1 MTKEKSTVPR
11 LRFPG
16 FTDAWKQRKLGEVA
30 DFSIKTNS
38 LSRDK
43 LSSYFY
49 EVQNIHYGDIL
60 TKYDA
65 ILDVCNKELP
75 SIIGSTISDFADDL
89 LIEGDIVFADA
100 AEDSTVGKAIEVRNF
115 KGKNVVSGLHTI
127 VARPKVSYAP
137 YYLGYL
143 INSTAYHNQI
153 LPLMQGTKVSSI
165 SKANLKSTTI
175 VFPTLPEQEAIG
187 SFFSDLD
194 QLITLHQRKLDDVK
208 ELKKALLQKMFPKG
222 NGNDFPELRF
232 PEFTDAWKQRKL
244 GEVATFVKGNGYSK
258 KDLVI
263 EGSPII
269 LYGRLYTKY
278 ETVIS
283 EVDTFVSVED
293 NKNSVVYSEGG
304 EVLVPASGES
314 SLDIARASVVAKK
327 GIILGGDINII
338 RLHSEIFPVFL
349 ALTISNGKQQKGLS
363 KRAQG
368 KSVVHL
374 HNSDLKK
381 VDLDFPT
388 LPEQEAIGSF
398 FSDLDQL
405 ITLHQRQLDHLKL
418 LKKALL
424 QQMFI

>member
-16 FTDAWKQRKLGEVA
+16 FTDAWKQRKL
-30 DFSIKTNS
+30 
-38 LSRDK
+38 R
-43 LSSYFY
+43 
-49 EVQNIHYGDIL
+49 
-60 TKYDA
+60 
-65 ILDVCNKELP
+65 
-75 SIIGSTISDFADDL
+75 
-89 LIEGDIVFADA
+89 
-100 AEDSTVGKAIEVRNF
+100 
-115 KGKNVVSGLHTI
+115 
-127 VARPKVSYAP
+127 
-137 YYLGYL
+137 
-143 INSTAYHNQI
+143 
-153 LPLMQGTKVSSI
+153 
-165 SKANLKSTTI
+165 
-175 VFPTLPEQEAIG
+175 
-187 SFFSDLD
+187 
-194 QLITLHQRKLDDVK
+194 
-208 ELKKALLQKMFPKG
+208 
-222 NGNDFPELRF
+222 
-232 PEFTDAWKQRKL
+232 
-244 GEVATFVKGNGYSK
+244 EVATFVKGNGYSK

-405 ITLHQRQLDHLKL
+405 ITLHQRKLDDVKELKKALLQKMFPKGNGNDFPELRFPEFKDAWKQRKLGEVLKERNESRSPSADVPLVSFTVENGVTPKTERYNREFLVRDENKKYKFTQLDDIVYNPANLKFGAIARNKYGAAVFSPIYVTYGVLSEAHPLFVELIVTSTNFIQRALRYQEGTVYERMAVKSFDLLRSEILLPALPEQEAIGNFFSDLDQLITLHQRQLDHLKL

>member
-1 MTKEKSTVPR
+1 
-11 LRFPG
+11 
-16 FTDAWKQRKLGEVA
+16 
-30 DFSIKTNS
+30 FSIKTNS

-75 SIIGSTISDFADDL
+75 SIIGSTISDFADAL
-89 LIEGDIVFADA
+89 LSEGDIVFADA

-165 SKANLKSTTI
+165 SKANLKSTTV

-244 GEVATFVKGNGYSK
+244 GEFMKESKILGSKG
-258 KDLVI
+258 
-263 EGSPII
+263 
-269 LYGRLYTKY
+269 
-278 ETVIS
+278 
-283 EVDTFVSVED
+283 
-293 NKNSVVYSEGG
+293 
-304 EVLVPASGES
+304 
-314 SLDIARASVVAKK
+314 DIARKLTVRLWGRGVVSKKEIYSGSSATQYYIRKSGQFIYGKLDFLNQAFGIIPPELDGYESTLDSPAFDLLK
-327 GIILGGDINII
+327 GINGQFLLEFVSRKEFYYYQGNIANGSRKAKRIHTETFLGM
-338 RLHSEIFPVFL
+338 P
-349 ALTISNGKQQKGLS
+349 ISL
-363 KRAQG
+363 
-368 KSVVHL
+368 
-374 HNSDLKK
+374 
-381 VDLDFPT
+381 PT

>member
-30 DFSIKTNS
+30 EKISQKNLDRQYVETFTNS
-38 LSRDK
+38 AEFGIISQRDFFEKNISSLDNISGYYIVSPDDFVYNPRISNLAPVGPIKRNK
-43 LSSYFY
+43 LGRVGVMSPLYTIFRFSDIHLDFVEKYFDTTIWHRY
-49 EVQNIHYGDIL
+49 MELNGDSGARS
-60 TKYDA
+60 DRFA
-65 ILDVCNKELP
+65 IK
-75 SIIGSTISDFADDL
+75 
-89 LIEGDIVFADA
+89 
-100 AEDSTVGKAIEVRNF
+100 DSVF
-115 KGKNVVSGLHTI
+115 KG
-127 VARPKVSYAP
+127 
-137 YYLGYL
+137 
-143 INSTAYHNQI
+143 
-153 LPLMQGTKVSSI
+153 LPIPL
-165 SKANLKSTTI
+165 
-175 VFPTLPEQEAIG
+175 PTLPEQEAIG

-244 GEVATFVKGNGYSK
+244 GEVATFAKGNGYSK

-263 EGSPII
+263 KGSPII

-349 ALTISNGKQQKGLS
+349 AFTISNGKQQKGLS

-388 LPEQEAIGSF
+388 LPEQEAIGNF

>member
-1 MTKEKSTVPR
+1 MTKEKPTVPR

-75 SIIGSTISDFADDL
+75 SIIGSTISDFADAL
-89 LIEGDIVFADA
+89 LSEGDIVFADA

-165 SKANLKSTTI
+165 SKANLKSTTV

-244 GEVATFVKGNGYSK
+244 GEVAEKISQKNLDRQYVETFTNSAEFG
-258 KDLVI
+258 
-263 EGSPII
+263 II
-269 LYGRLYTKY
+269 SQRDFF
-278 ETVIS
+278 E
-283 EVDTFVSVED
+283 
-293 NKNSVVYSEGG
+293 KNI
-304 EVLVPASGES
+304 S
-314 SLDIARASVVAKK
+314 SLD
-327 GIILGGDINII
+327 NISGYYI
-338 RLHSEIFPVFL
+338 VNPDDFVYNPR
-349 ALTISNGKQQKGLS
+349 ISNLAPVGPIKRNKLGRVGVMSPLYTIFRFSDIHLDFVEKYFDTTIWHRYMELNGDSGARSDRFAIKDSVFKGLPIP
-363 KRAQG
+363 
-368 KSVVHL
+368 L
-374 HNSDLKK
+374 
-381 VDLDFPT
+381 PT

>member
-1 MTKEKSTVPR
+1 LHQRKLDDVKELKKALLQKMFPKGNGNDFPE
-11 LRFPG
+11 LRFPE

-75 SIIGSTISDFADDL
+75 SIIGSTISDFADAL
-89 LIEGDIVFADA
+89 LSEGDIVFADA

-165 SKANLKSTTI
+165 SKANLKSTTV

-194 QLITLHQRKLDDVK
+194 QLITLHQRK
-208 ELKKALLQKMFPKG
+208 
-222 NGNDFPELRF
+222 
-232 PEFTDAWKQRKL
+232 
-244 GEVATFVKGNGYSK
+244 
-258 KDLVI
+258 
-263 EGSPII
+263 
-269 LYGRLYTKY
+269 
-278 ETVIS
+278 
-283 EVDTFVSVED
+283 
-293 NKNSVVYSEGG
+293 
-304 EVLVPASGES
+304 
-314 SLDIARASVVAKK
+314 
-327 GIILGGDINII
+327 
-338 RLHSEIFPVFL
+338 
-349 ALTISNGKQQKGLS
+349 
-363 KRAQG
+363 
-368 KSVVHL
+368 
-374 HNSDLKK
+374 
-381 VDLDFPT
+381 
-388 LPEQEAIGSF
+388 
-398 FSDLDQL
+398 
-405 ITLHQRQLDHLKL
+405 
-418 LKKALL
+418 
-424 QQMFI
+424 

>member
-30 DFSIKTNS
+30 T
-38 LSRDK
+38 
-43 LSSYFY
+43 
-49 EVQNIHYGDIL
+49 
-60 TKYDA
+60 
-65 ILDVCNKELP
+65 
-75 SIIGSTISDFADDL
+75 FA
-89 LIEGDIVFADA
+89 
-100 AEDSTVGKAIEVRNF
+100 
-115 KGKNVVSGLHTI
+115 
-127 VARPKVSYAP
+127 
-137 YYLGYL
+137 
-143 INSTAYHNQI
+143 
-153 LPLMQGTKVSSI
+153 
-165 SKANLKSTTI
+165 
-175 VFPTLPEQEAIG
+175 
-187 SFFSDLD
+187 
-194 QLITLHQRKLDDVK
+194 
-208 ELKKALLQKMFPKG
+208 
-222 NGNDFPELRF
+222 
-232 PEFTDAWKQRKL
+232 
-244 GEVATFVKGNGYSK
+244 KGNGYSK

-293 NKNSVVYSEGG
+293 NNNSVVYSEGG

-388 LPEQEAIGSF
+388 LPEQEVIGSFFFDLDQLITLHQRKLDDVKELEKALLQKMFPKGNGNDFPELRFPEFTDAWKQRKLGEFMKESKILGSKGDIARKLTVRLWGRGVVSKKEIYSGSSATQYYIRKSGQFIYGKLDFLNQAFGIIPPELDGYESTLDSPAFDLLKGINGQFLLEFVSRKEFYYYQGNIANGSRKAKRIHTETFLGMPISLPTLPEQEAIGNF

>member
-1 MTKEKSTVPR
+1 KS
-11 LRFPG
+11 F
-16 FTDAWKQRKLGEVA
+16 
-30 DFSIKTNS
+30 
-38 LSRDK
+38 
-43 LSSYFY
+43 
-49 EVQNIHYGDIL
+49 
-60 TKYDA
+60 
-65 ILDVCNKELP
+65 
-75 SIIGSTISDFADDL
+75 DL
-89 LIEGDIVFADA
+89 LRSEI
-100 AEDSTVGKAIEVRNF
+100 
-115 KGKNVVSGLHTI
+115 
-127 VARPKVSYAP
+127 
-137 YYLGYL
+137 
-143 INSTAYHNQI
+143 
-153 LPLMQGTKVSSI
+153 PL
-165 SKANLKSTTI
+165 
-175 VFPTLPEQEAIG
+175 PTLPEQEVIG

-244 GEVATFVKGNGYSK
+244 GEVATFAKGNGYSK

-263 EGSPII
+263 KGSPII

-388 LPEQEAIGSF
+388 HPEQEAIGSF

>member
-30 DFSIKTNS
+30 T
-38 LSRDK
+38 
-43 LSSYFY
+43 
-49 EVQNIHYGDIL
+49 
-60 TKYDA
+60 
-65 ILDVCNKELP
+65 
-75 SIIGSTISDFADDL
+75 FA
-89 LIEGDIVFADA
+89 
-100 AEDSTVGKAIEVRNF
+100 
-115 KGKNVVSGLHTI
+115 
-127 VARPKVSYAP
+127 
-137 YYLGYL
+137 
-143 INSTAYHNQI
+143 
-153 LPLMQGTKVSSI
+153 
-165 SKANLKSTTI
+165 
-175 VFPTLPEQEAIG
+175 
-187 SFFSDLD
+187 
-194 QLITLHQRKLDDVK
+194 
-208 ELKKALLQKMFPKG
+208 
-222 NGNDFPELRF
+222 
-232 PEFTDAWKQRKL
+232 
-244 GEVATFVKGNGYSK
+244 KGNGYSK

-293 NKNSVVYSEGG
+293 NNNSVVYSEGG

-405 ITLHQRQLDHLKL
+405 ITLHQRKLDDVKELEKALLQKMFPKGNGNDFPELRFPEFTDAWKQRKLGEVAEKVSQKNLDRQYVETFTNSAEFGIISQRDFFEKNISSLDNISGYYIVSPDDFVYNPRISNLAPVGPIKRNKLGRVGVMSPLYTIFRFSDIHLDFVEKYFDTTIWHRYMELNGDSGARSDRFAIKDSVFKGLPIPLPTLPEQEAIGSFFSDLDQLITLHQRQLDHLKL

>member
-30 DFSIKTNS
+30 T
-38 LSRDK
+38 
-43 LSSYFY
+43 
-49 EVQNIHYGDIL
+49 
-60 TKYDA
+60 
-65 ILDVCNKELP
+65 
-75 SIIGSTISDFADDL
+75 FA
-89 LIEGDIVFADA
+89 
-100 AEDSTVGKAIEVRNF
+100 
-115 KGKNVVSGLHTI
+115 
-127 VARPKVSYAP
+127 
-137 YYLGYL
+137 
-143 INSTAYHNQI
+143 
-153 LPLMQGTKVSSI
+153 
-165 SKANLKSTTI
+165 
-175 VFPTLPEQEAIG
+175 
-187 SFFSDLD
+187 
-194 QLITLHQRKLDDVK
+194 
-208 ELKKALLQKMFPKG
+208 
-222 NGNDFPELRF
+222 
-232 PEFTDAWKQRKL
+232 
-244 GEVATFVKGNGYSK
+244 KGNGYSK

-263 EGSPII
+263 KGSPII

-293 NKNSVVYSEGG
+293 NNNSVVYSEGG

-405 ITLHQRQLDHLKL
+405 ITLHQRKLDDVKELKKALLQKMFPKGNGNDFPELRFPEFTDAWKQRKFSDLAEVRRGLTYSPSAIRSHGVRVLRSSNINEDTFVFGEDDVFVDKSVVKIPLVEEGDILITSANGSSRLVGKHSIIKGLPSNSAIHGGFMLLASSKVPCFLNAFMSSTWYHKFIGLYVAGGNGAIGNLNKSDLDEQIVLVPTLPEQEVIGSFFSDLDQLITLHQRQLDHLKL

>member
-30 DFSIKTNS
+30 T
-38 LSRDK
+38 
-43 LSSYFY
+43 
-49 EVQNIHYGDIL
+49 
-60 TKYDA
+60 
-65 ILDVCNKELP
+65 
-75 SIIGSTISDFADDL
+75 FA
-89 LIEGDIVFADA
+89 
-100 AEDSTVGKAIEVRNF
+100 
-115 KGKNVVSGLHTI
+115 
-127 VARPKVSYAP
+127 
-137 YYLGYL
+137 
-143 INSTAYHNQI
+143 
-153 LPLMQGTKVSSI
+153 
-165 SKANLKSTTI
+165 
-175 VFPTLPEQEAIG
+175 
-187 SFFSDLD
+187 
-194 QLITLHQRKLDDVK
+194 
-208 ELKKALLQKMFPKG
+208 
-222 NGNDFPELRF
+222 
-232 PEFTDAWKQRKL
+232 
-244 GEVATFVKGNGYSK
+244 KGNGYSK

-304 EVLVPASGES
+304 EILVPASGES

-405 ITLHQRQLDHLKL
+405 ITLHQRKLDDVKELKKALLQKMFPKGNGNDFPDLRFPEFTDAWKQRKLGEVAISFDYGLNSAATEYDGENKYLRITDIDDDSREFNISNLTSPEINLFGLDEYRLSIGDILFARTGASVGKSYIYRSVDGKVYFAGFLIRVKIKDTFNPDFVFQNTLTSNYERFISITSMRSGQPGVNAQEYSNYEIMFPTLSEQEAIGSFFSDLDQLITLHQRQLDHLKL